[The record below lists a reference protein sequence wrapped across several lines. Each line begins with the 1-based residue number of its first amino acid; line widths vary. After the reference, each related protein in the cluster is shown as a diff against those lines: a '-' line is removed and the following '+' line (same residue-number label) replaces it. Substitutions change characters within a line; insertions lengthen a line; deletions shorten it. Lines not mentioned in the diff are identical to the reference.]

1 MATEYT
7 VHNPPPGGYVDTF
20 YNDNRSRHCEAVINP
35 VPGWVDASTRWRQCR
50 ADPFG
55 NGFCNAHQYFV
66 KDGMEHMRKFF
77 MVVSEHSDRATRKYA
92 TLEEAELVAEE
103 LTRRTGQDVYIL
115 KPFCKASTHRVKW
128 EDIEEA

>member
-1 MATEYT
+1 
-7 VHNPPPGGYVDTF
+7 
-20 YNDNRSRHCEAVINP
+20 
-35 VPGWVDASTRWRQCR
+35 
-50 ADPFG
+50 
-55 NGFCNAHQYFV
+55 
-66 KDGMEHMRKFF
+66 

-128 EDIEEA
+128 ENIEEA